1 MVNKEHGKERYVVT
15 MFLLILLS
23 ILIYCSWA
31 TINPKAYAQF
41 IPLPLSGSSK
51 QVPNSDKS
59 VRADHEPPVINFVT
73 DALQTGNNVFKV
85 TITDKS
91 GIDSCKIVYSR
102 GGKDVVL
109 DCINDH
115 DNIYKALINMD
126 SPGPH
131 FIQVYAKDGNGNSSI
146 VVKKLIVQPQKN
158 VFEQIFGRLLHLF

>member
-1 MVNKEHGKERYVVT
+1 MHSLFLFHRVIHQNRFLTATSRYK
-15 MFLLILLS
+15 L
-23 ILIYCSWA
+23 
-31 TINPKAYAQF
+31 N
-41 IPLPLSGSSK
+41 
-51 QVPNSDKS
+51 
-59 VRADHEPPVINFVT
+59 HEPPVINFVT
-73 DALQTGNNVFKV
+73 NALQTGNNVFKV

-91 GIDSCKIVYSR
+91 GVDLCKIVYSR

-115 DNIYKALINMD
+115 GNIYKALINMD
-126 SPGPH
+126 SSGPH